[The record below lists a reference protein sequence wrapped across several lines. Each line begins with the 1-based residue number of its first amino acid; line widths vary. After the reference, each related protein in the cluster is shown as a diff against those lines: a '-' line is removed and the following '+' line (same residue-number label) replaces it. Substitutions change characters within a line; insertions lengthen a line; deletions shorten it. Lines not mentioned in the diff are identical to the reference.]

1 MSSKI
6 ISREIKMSIGLLN
19 ILRKNKYIT
28 DEQYNL
34 VFNAYRSEHDIDDN
48 DPEGTPPYLFQ
59 CQVLSPQQLAQALS
73 EIYGYPFFDFTSYD
87 THCYVYGLV
96 KEELLYD
103 YRVLPIFKRDD
114 QLFLAISNPT
124 LEPEY
129 RKLFFNLGLEI
140 EYILVADNVLGDIFD
155 VVRRESTSIIEE
167 LNKDEIFNPVVMV
180 KDDGTSEDGPIA
192 KFLDRIIKDAVNSGA
207 SDIHFEFYEFYA
219 RIRYRMDGVLKEV
232 VQLPLVAKDKF
243 ASRIKVMSQLDIS
256 EKRIPQ
262 DGSMQIKV
270 NRKRKI
276 DFRVSTLPTLFGEK
290 IVIRIL
296 GSSGNNFL
304 QLKDIG
310 MNSKEQDTLLETIHR
325 PYGMILVTGPT
336 GAGKTVTL
344 YNCLNILNKPEIN
357 ISTVEDPVE
366 IILPGANQVSVSE
379 KRGLT
384 FATALRSFLRQDPDV
399 IMLGEIRDLE
409 TADIALKA
417 SQTGHLVF
425 STLHTNSAVATV
437 TRLQNMGVET
447 FNIVSSILLIIA
459 QRLVRQLCPNCK
471 KPVKRMPEEMLYQL
485 QFTPEDL
492 QGNWRIYNPVGCKV
506 CKGTGYRG
514 RIGIFEMLPMTEM
527 MQKAIIDGKDE
538 NDLSKL
544 AIFEGMETLRRSGL
558 EKIKLGITSIE
569 EVASITN

>member
-1 MSSKI
+1 MSV
-6 ISREIKMSIGLLN
+6 GLLN

-34 VFNAYRSEHDIDDN
+34 VLNAYRSEHDIDDN
-48 DPEGTPPYLFQ
+48 DPEGTSPYLFQ

-73 EIYGYPFFDFTSYD
+73 EIYGYPFFDLTSYD
-87 THCYVYGLV
+87 THYYVYGLV

-114 QLFLAISNPT
+114 RLFLAISNPT

-140 EYILVADNVLGDIFD
+140 EYVLVADNVLGDIFD

-167 LNKDEIFNPVVMV
+167 LNKDEIFNPVTMV

-232 VQLPLVAKDKF
+232 VQLPLVTKDKF

-310 MNSKEQDTLLETIHR
+310 MNAKEQDTLLETIHR

-336 GAGKTVTL
+336 GSGKTVTL

-366 IILPGANQVSVSE
+366 IILPGANQVSVNE

-471 KPVKRMPEEMLYQL
+471 KPIKRMPEEMLYQL
-485 QFTPEDL
+485 QFTPKDL
-492 QGNWRIYNPVGCKV
+492 EGNWRIYSPVGCKV

-514 RIGIFEMLPMTEM
+514 RIGIFEMLPMTET
-527 MQKAIIDGKDE
+527 MQKAIVDGKDE
-538 NDLSKL
+538 NDLLKL
-544 AIFEGMETLRRSGL
+544 AISEGMETLRRSGL

-569 EVASITN
+569 EVTSITN

>member
-1 MSSKI
+1 
-6 ISREIKMSIGLLN
+6 
-19 ILRKNKYIT
+19 
-28 DEQYNL
+28 
-34 VFNAYRSEHDIDDN
+34 
-48 DPEGTPPYLFQ
+48 
-59 CQVLSPQQLAQALS
+59 
-73 EIYGYPFFDFTSYD
+73 
-87 THCYVYGLV
+87 
-96 KEELLYD
+96 
-103 YRVLPIFKRDD
+103 
-114 QLFLAISNPT
+114 
-124 LEPEY
+124 
-129 RKLFFNLGLEI
+129 
-140 EYILVADNVLGDIFD
+140 
-155 VVRRESTSIIEE
+155 
-167 LNKDEIFNPVVMV
+167 MV

-336 GAGKTVTL
+336 GSGKTVTL